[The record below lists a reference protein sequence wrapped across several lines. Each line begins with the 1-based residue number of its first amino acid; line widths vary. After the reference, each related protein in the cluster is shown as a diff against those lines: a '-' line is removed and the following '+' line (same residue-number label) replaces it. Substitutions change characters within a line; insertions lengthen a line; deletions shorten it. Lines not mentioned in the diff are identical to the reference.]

1 MGQRCS
7 STGTPDQAS
16 AGEGK
21 DVHPKETE
29 IRKSLKREAHWG
41 ACCIKTTATE
51 SDYPQGKLENCVQE
65 IIPKRS
71 PRNSSQGLVRRRAYL
86 HCEPITNADANC
98 EIGSQTGTRPG
109 KNHIPERQGESRSRY
124 PILPRMSSK
133 GSGRGEPRH
142 HQQAK
147 IEPEEKD

>member
-1 MGQRCS
+1 MKPTGELVASKQQR
-7 STGTPDQAS
+7 Q
-16 AGEGK
+16 
-21 DVHPKETE
+21 
-29 IRKSLKREAHWG
+29 SLITLRVSWR
-41 ACCIKTTATE
+41 TAR
-51 SDYPQGKLENCVQE
+51 VQE

-109 KNHIPERQGESRSRY
+109 KNHIPERQGKSRSRY

-147 IEPEEKD
+147 SLRRKTSHSKEPLRGRARRDGSKVRGHTLTCLQGD